1 MCCFTG
7 TSCEEERWLA
17 QYGQVTEASEESGLD
32 IQIVDLWDWEMIRG
46 TRKDGKSKV
55 TRLVGRLVK
64 GSSKLHPS
72 VPSGRVRLKTAPIAE
87 AHLDLILVTS
97 GLPLT

>member
-1 MCCFTG
+1 M
-7 TSCEEERWLA
+7 A
-17 QYGQVTEASEESGLD
+17 QYGQVTEANEESGLD
-32 IQIVDLWDWEMIRG
+32 IQIVDLWNWEMIRE
-46 TRKDGKSKV
+46 TRKDGKRKV

-72 VPSGRVRLKTAPIAE
+72 VPSRRVRLKTAPICE
-87 AHLDLILVTS
+87 AHLDLISVTS